1 MSALRAWVWLA
12 PAMLVL
18 CGCHAWRS
26 ANSCHKPQDYEKAK
40 TVAPLQIPPGLDP
53 PDTTNA
59 LRLPMLNEPPPPP
72 RKGKDP
78 CLDEP
83 PPFKVNKPTVPQA

>member
-1 MSALRAWVWLA
+1 MSSVRGLLWLM
-12 PAMLVL
+12 PAVLAL
-18 CGCHAWRS
+18 CGCHALRN
-26 ANSCHKPQDYEKAK
+26 ANSCHKPQSYESA
-40 TVAPLQIPPGLDP
+40 TSVAPLAIPPGLDA

-59 LRLPMLNEPPPPP
+59 LRLPALNEPPPPP

-83 PPFKVNKPTVPQA
+83 PPFKVTKPAAPQA